1 MEYTGQLVT
10 GDFGDNTMT
19 FKIDGEMTLQAGK
32 YKIVQLEVGNAVKNN
47 VDLDD
52 VSSSGKCSRCE
63 VNDAQSEHTCP
74 YAEEINDDS
83 DSLCDCCSDCEHE
96 CYMDI

>member
-1 MEYTGQLVT
+1 M
-10 GDFGDNTMT
+10 N
-19 FKIDGEMTLQAGK
+19 
-32 YKIVQLEVGNAVKNN
+32 LEEKNLN
-47 VDLDD
+47 EPQDQPLLIAD

-74 YAEEINDDS
+74 YAEEINDDG

-96 CYMDI
+96 CCMDI

>member
-1 MEYTGQLVT
+1 MNIPEIKEILRQASVEVDIQGRKHLALFETDFERVAIELV
-10 GDFGDNTMT
+10 
-19 FKIDGEMTLQAGK
+19 KKLTLT
-32 YKIVQLEVGNAVKNN
+32 
-47 VDLDD
+47 D

-74 YAEEINDDS
+74 YAEEINNDS

-96 CYMDI
+96 CCMDI